1 MGFILLVI
9 IVSID
14 PRQPVSAMALIKIL
28 SLALLSSSLVAA
40 APRSA
45 QLTRARRA
53 AAPDPLL
60 NNLVGGLARPFL
72 NLFHLGGSKKP
83 AARPR
88 PAPRPAPAH
97 VYHPAPVHV
106 AAPDPAPAP
115 ALPQIHVLP
124 APDLS
129 HAAPSYPAPAPVP
142 VYVPE
147 APAPPPVYTPT
158 GGPRYKHVT
167 CQDWEISEI
176 ALHFKH
182 SLHRLYPRPNF

>member
-1 MGFILLVI
+1 
-9 IVSID
+9 
-14 PRQPVSAMALIKIL
+14 MALIKIL

-88 PAPRPAPAH
+88 PAPRPTHAH

-115 ALPQIHVLP
+115 APACRLGQETDECGNTQCLKGPGQIC
-124 APDLS
+124 
-129 HAAPSYPAPAPVP
+129 
-142 VYVPE
+142 
-147 APAPPPVYTPT
+147 
-158 GGPRYKHVT
+158 GGR
-167 CQDWEISEI
+167 
-176 ALHFKH
+176 
-182 SLHRLYPRPNF
+182 

>member
-1 MGFILLVI
+1 
-9 IVSID
+9 
-14 PRQPVSAMALIKIL
+14 MALIKIL

-129 HAAPSYPAPAPVP
+129 HAAPS
-142 VYVPE
+142 
-147 APAPPPVYTPT
+147 
-158 GGPRYKHVT
+158 
-167 CQDWEISEI
+167 
-176 ALHFKH
+176 
-182 SLHRLYPRPNF
+182 